1 MCRPNTANPP
11 RSLTSKI
18 GESFRL
24 HVPAL
29 KVAHLPQQQSLSG
42 TRLLASV
49 CAAVTHVE
57 VEKLRRLQVHR
68 SLSALKGPLS
78 KNVVVTCSSICSTPR
93 LPAKN
98 ERLRSDRVLFLLCDE
113 HRVIKHRYSTS
124 DCSDSTA
131 QMGWLSS
138 DMLAMPCVCEIQT
151 PVL

>member
-57 VEKLRRLQVHR
+57 IEKLRRLQVHS
-68 SLSALKGPLS
+68 SLSALKAFVQERRRNMFF
-78 KNVVVTCSSICSTPR
+78 NVFNTP
-93 LPAKN
+93 P
-98 ERLRSDRVLFLLCDE
+98 
-113 HRVIKHRYSTS
+113 TS
-124 DCSDSTA
+124 
-131 QMGWLSS
+131 QK
-138 DMLAMPCVCEIQT
+138 
-151 PVL
+151 